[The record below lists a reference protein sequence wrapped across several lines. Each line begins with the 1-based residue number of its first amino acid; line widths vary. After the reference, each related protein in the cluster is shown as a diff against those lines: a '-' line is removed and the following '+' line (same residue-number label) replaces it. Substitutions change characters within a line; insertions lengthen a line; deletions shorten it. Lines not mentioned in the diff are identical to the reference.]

1 MIISLKALYL
11 LNMNIFSSFATL
23 PVLCGLH
30 GYGQDCQGPISTFFS
45 SPCLL
50 LVFSRPPPTFLLWVW
65 PCDWPVAHE
74 QKKCVLHLGR
84 KPPAH
89 PVLPLFSYLH
99 LNGLGLKEGRTCRK
113 KEPGCL
119 NDCEERAYSQPTWDC
134 AASQK
139 QTWSQ
144 ATESV
149 GLFVTALSLL

>member
-1 MIISLKALYL
+1 MIISLKAVYL
-11 LNMNIFSSFATL
+11 LNMKIFSSFAIL

-30 GYGQDCQGPISTFFS
+30 GYGQDCWGLISTFLPS
-45 SPCLL
+45 SWLL
-50 LVFSRPPPTFLLWVW
+50 LVFSRSLPTFLQWVW
-65 PCDWPVAHE
+65 LCDWPVAYE

-89 PVLPLFSYLH
+89 LVLPLFSYLH

-113 KEPGCL
+113 KVLGCL
-119 NDCEERAYSQPTWDC
+119 NDCEERAHSQPTWDC
-134 AASQK
+134 AASQTR
-139 QTWSQ
+139 TWSQ